1 MRFARICAML
11 ACIYALPPAL
21 HAGDGIG
28 VTIQN
33 GVGNTATVAMEDMR
47 SLCAVNTGY
56 MVMRLAG
63 RNAGYMEL
71 YRELYP
77 FSDSMVS
84 ILDLEK
90 ALNVRGI
97 RTDVSKVK
105 AKKLLKRP
113 GVVFIMYTP
122 PPRRKPNRT
131 FQHFAHFGRADRT
144 DNRSSKLA

>member
-1 MRFARICAML
+1 ML
-11 ACIYALPPAL
+11 AYIYALPPAL

-33 GVGNTATVAMEDMR
+33 GVGNTAAVATEDMR

-122 PPRRKPNRT
+122 PPEGSQIEHFSILRREL
-131 FQHFAHFGRADRT
+131 QI
-144 DNRSSKLA
+144 KLKARLP